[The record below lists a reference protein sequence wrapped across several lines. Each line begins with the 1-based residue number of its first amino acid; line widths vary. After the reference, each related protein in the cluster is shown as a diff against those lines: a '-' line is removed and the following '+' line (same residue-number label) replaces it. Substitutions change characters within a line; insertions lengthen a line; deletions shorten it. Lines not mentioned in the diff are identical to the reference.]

1 VIYADLALLCVRIT
15 IWYLLIA
22 NLGWLLG
29 VIGIIAFTNGLE
41 FAICTFYGV
50 EGMNTTDTNM
60 WFD

>member
-1 VIYADLALLCVRIT
+1 
-15 IWYLLIA
+15 LLIA